1 MVSSKG
7 RYMTSRNLEKKQYLQ
22 LPILIR
28 SYGSSITR
36 KQQIWD
42 EGERLSPHLCDK
54 TRRRKSDLNVSEV
67 KAMDR
72 ILNSR
77 IIKQEHLI
85 LSCTN
90 DNYACNYRAH
100 TIIYKI

>member
-1 MVSSKG
+1 MFETV
-7 RYMTSRNLEKKQYLQ
+7 N
-22 LPILIR
+22 I
-28 SYGSSITR
+28 
-36 KQQIWD
+36 
-42 EGERLSPHLCDK
+42 DK
-54 TRRRKSDLNVSEV
+54 FYF
-67 KAMDR
+67 M
-72 ILNSR
+72 